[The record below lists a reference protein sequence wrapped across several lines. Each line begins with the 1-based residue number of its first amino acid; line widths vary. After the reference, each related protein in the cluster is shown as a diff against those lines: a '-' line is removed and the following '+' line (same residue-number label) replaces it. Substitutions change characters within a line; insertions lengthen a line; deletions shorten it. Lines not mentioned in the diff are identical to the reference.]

1 MMYQKAVLFHDRG
14 TANQIRGISDVG
26 KVKALGRA
34 VKGYDDLIWN
44 GMRQVL
50 VYKGL
55 REKFRQ
61 NEELKAR
68 LPATRPAILAE
79 KLEGVIG

>member
-1 MMYQKAVLFHDRG
+1 MMYQKAVLFNDRG
-14 TANQIRGISDVG
+14 TANQIRGTSDVG
-26 KVKALGRA
+26 KVKVLGRA
-34 VKGYDDLIWN
+34 VKRYDDLIWN

-61 NEELKAR
+61 NEELQAR
-68 LPATRPAILAE
+68 LPATCPAILAE